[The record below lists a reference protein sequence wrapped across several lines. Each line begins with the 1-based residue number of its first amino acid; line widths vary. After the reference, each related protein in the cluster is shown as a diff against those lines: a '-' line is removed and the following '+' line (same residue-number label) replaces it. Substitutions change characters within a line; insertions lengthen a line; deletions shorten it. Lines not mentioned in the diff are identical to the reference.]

1 MNPEAFWDIPCI
13 GYCVYSSNRRGML
26 PGTVNGHSWNTSYS
40 SIPWVIH
47 DFNCGHG
54 SVTTFEKRICSKVL
68 TSSFPS
74 EEPRNCKC
82 KRDVFLWKA
91 LHMIF
96 RSEYSWMALFTSWN
110 LWSPFTSHT
119 LLLPV
124 QCRLLRDVDEK
135 YGQIQFS
142 FSFSWQSWCMKRATG
157 DLNLSHIPHSSTA
170 DQEDSSF
177 SHAVLQVRKPP
188 DLHLTFFEG
197 WKWGR
202 KIFRKGFDF

>member
-1 MNPEAFWDIPCI
+1 MTTMGRKWLLCSVVEEAS
-13 GYCVYSSNRRGML
+13 YQE
-26 PGTVNGHSWNTSYS
+26 TVNGHSWFQLWPRECNHK
-40 SIPWVIH
+40 W
-47 DFNCGHG
+47 
-54 SVTTFEKRICSKVL
+54 EKRICSKVL
-68 TSSFPS
+68 TSSFPLV
-74 EEPRNCKC
+74 EPWNCNC